1 MHAYLN
7 ISYICEGH
15 TGVWGLL
22 LPVMDWRE
30 DKLKLQVQGILKS
43 VLCTSNPTLLFTERV
58 TTANGVQCCES
69 KVQKT
74 FLSYI
79 CKCPGI
85 FCISFIFQSIQWS
98 EISKNKRNHNERHFL
113 KLRAVMMKKMTNGRN
128 CKVTRIVLEPSSSFS
143 MSTNQSESVTKYKF

>member
-85 FCISFIFQSIQWS
+85 FCISFIF
-98 EISKNKRNHNERHFL
+98 
-113 KLRAVMMKKMTNGRN
+113 
-128 CKVTRIVLEPSSSFS
+128 
-143 MSTNQSESVTKYKF
+143 